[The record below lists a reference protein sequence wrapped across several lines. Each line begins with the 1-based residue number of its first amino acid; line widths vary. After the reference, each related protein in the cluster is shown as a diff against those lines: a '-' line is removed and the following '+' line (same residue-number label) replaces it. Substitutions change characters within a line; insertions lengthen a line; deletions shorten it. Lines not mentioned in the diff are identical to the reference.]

1 LGVWHLSKNG
11 VVMKYILSFWLI
23 LMSLVFSKTTLAT
36 NCESSCQ
43 LDQINLYFSALNT
56 ISRKNSNI
64 NDIDSLLALT
74 HDDVKYIHVEYE
86 ANFTKES
93 WRKAFIRNLERGA
106 YQKTEKNEMRV
117 IKTIFGKNHT
127 AIEYSHGV
135 IKQDGTWQHTE
146 PLLVIFGFTNGKI
159 SLIKELW

>member
-1 LGVWHLSKNG
+1 
-11 VVMKYILSFWLI
+11 MKYILIIGLI
-23 LMSLVFSKTTLAT
+23 FAGLVSSKATLASDCDST
-36 NCESSCQ
+36 CQ
-43 LDQINLYFSALNT
+43 LAQINSYFSALDKV
-56 ISRKNSNI
+56 SLKNSTI

-86 ANFTKES
+86 ANFTKDT

-106 YQKTEKNEMRV
+106 YQNSSENEMRV
-117 IKTIFGKNHT
+117 INTIFGKNHI

-135 IKQDGTWQHTE
+135 IQPNGAWQPTE

>member
-1 LGVWHLSKNG
+1 
-11 VVMKYILSFWLI
+11 MKYILILVLI
-23 LMSLVFSKTTLAT
+23 FAGLVSSKATLASDCDST
-36 NCESSCQ
+36 CQ
-43 LDQINLYFSALNT
+43 LAQINSYFSALDKV
-56 ISRKNSNI
+56 SLKNSTI

-86 ANFTKES
+86 ANFTKEL

-106 YQKTEKNEMRV
+106 YQNSSKNEMRV
-117 IKTIFGKNHT
+117 LKSIFGKNHT

-135 IKQDGTWQHTE
+135 IQSDGTWQQTE
-146 PLLVIFGFTNGKI
+146 PLLVVFAFTNGKI